1 MAGTKANTP
10 EETEAALEELGPDCI
25 RIYTDG
31 GSRTSMA
38 TRRAGARTRC
48 ECTRTTGRRYWW
60 TSRAPS

>member
-25 RIYTDG
+25 RIYADG
-31 GSRTSMA
+31 GGPDEHGDTA
-38 TRRAGARTRC
+38 GGARTRC
-48 ECTRTTGRRYWW
+48 ECTRTTGWRYWR